1 MMSTEILATKMG
13 AGRFAEPLERAAIE
27 FGIVAGVDKVRWLA
41 QLGHESAGFKSVEE
55 NLRYSAGGLRSTFGS
70 RNGLTDAKA
79 VSLAVLGQQ
88 AIANFVYGGEW
99 GQRNLGNVLPG
110 HGWTYR
116 GRGLIHTTGLANYT
130 KTSRAIFGDMRL
142 VDNPDLLLNPEI
154 AARAAA
160 WFWMDK
166 GLNGVTS
173 VEVITRR
180 INGGLNGLAD
190 RQRRTDQGMRVLSS
204 LAST

>member
-13 AGRFAEPLERAAIE
+13 AGRFAEALERAAIE
-27 FGIVAGVDKVRWLA
+27 FGIVTGVDKVRWLA

-55 NLRYSAGGLRSTFGS
+55 NLRYSATGLVETFGE

-79 VSLAVLGQQ
+79 VSLAMLGPR
-88 AIANFVYGGEW
+88 AIANFVYGGGW
-99 GQRNLGNVLPG
+99 GQTNLGNVLPD

-116 GRGLIHTTGLANYT
+116 GRGLIHTTGLGNYT
-130 KTSRAIFGDMRL
+130 KASRGIFGDMRL

-166 GLNGVTS
+166 GLNGVAS
-173 VEVITRR
+173 VETITRR
-180 INGGLNGLAD
+180 VNGGLNGLRD
-190 RQRRTDQGMRVLSS
+190 RKRRTEQGMRVLSS
-204 LAST
+204 LASN